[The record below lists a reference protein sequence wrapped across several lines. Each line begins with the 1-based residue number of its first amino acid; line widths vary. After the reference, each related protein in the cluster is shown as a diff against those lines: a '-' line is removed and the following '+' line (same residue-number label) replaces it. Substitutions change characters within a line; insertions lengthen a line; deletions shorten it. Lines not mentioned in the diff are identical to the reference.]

1 MLFRGAPYAGPRA
14 NQKNLLFHHNH
25 RFAAVAVP
33 GRIVQSRCKQQHYP
47 QQLER
52 TDAAFQQG
60 QIDLIGDRRQQ
71 ACGPKAQGCAAKQ
84 QRPAR
89 HCRWK
94 PIIPTFHAISL
105 SAVLKACFF
114 AGRCL
119 HLFVFGARR
128 VLGLKTDSITIWG
141 PLLHR
146 CPSDLAH
153 PVGRRQIRFFLK
165 VLHVPLPPA
174 VLFGPARPQRPTEHQ
189 PRRTGPRA

>member
-25 RFAAVAVP
+25 RFAAIAVP
-33 GRIVQSRCKQQHYP
+33 GRIVQSRRKQQHHP

-84 QRPAR
+84 QRTAR

-105 SAVLKACFF
+105 SAVLRARFF
-114 AGRCL
+114 AGRGL
-119 HLFVFGARR
+119 RLFGFESCRA
-128 VLGLKTDSITIWG
+128 LGLKTCANTTRRPAIHFRH
-141 PLLHR
+141 PK
-146 CPSDLAH
+146 LAY
-153 PVGRRQIRFFLK
+153 PICRGGVCFFLK
-165 VLHVPLPPA
+165 FLHVPLPPA
-174 VLFGPARPQRPTEHQ
+174 VLFGPARPRRPTERP
-189 PRRTGPRA
+189 PRRTSLRA